1 MTPSPHNS
9 SQTRV
14 PTSPSEEPNP
24 TALLLNTAS
33 EEDYNSAEDEDFD
46 PAAFPQRTAEESE
59 PSDSE
64 PEQSTTKPK
73 QKRKRRRGSSSSE
86 GSYGDVSGGEGG
98 LIKTRAQ
105 RLKESTEKEKLGGVL
120 GGDAGAATT
129 DVDELWRQMNSKP
142 IPKGRSPL
150 PETKQQRGVPDE
162 EKKSDKGD
170 GVRVGTNALGEE
182 TITISRTYTFAGDV
196 VTEAKTVPKSSQEAQ
211 TYLSTLPSA
220 SSAPTSSSSSAP
232 SAQTNGLPP
241 RRPPPKKRA
250 SAFDSA
256 AAARKPA
263 TPAPAPKLNT
273 LEKSRL
279 DWAGFVDKEGI
290 GDELKKHTSGD
301 KSYLD
306 RQAFL
311 GRVDEKRDRAWK
323 EGKGK

>member
-9 SQTRV
+9 SQTRA

-24 TALLLNTAS
+24 TTLLLTTTG

-86 GSYGDVSGGEGG
+86 GSYGDISGGEGG

-105 RLKESTEKEKLGGVL
+105 RLKESTEKGKLGGVL

-142 IPKGRSPL
+142 SPKGRSPL
-150 PETKQQRGVPDE
+150 PETKQRGAPDE
-162 EKKSDKGD
+162 EKSDKGD
-170 GVRVGTNALGEE
+170 GVRVGTNTLGEE
-182 TITISRTYTFAGDV
+182 TITISRTYTFAGNV
-196 VTEAKTVPKSSQEAQ
+196 VTEGKTVPKSSQEAQ
-211 TYLSTLPSA
+211 TYLSTLPPA
-220 SSAPTSSSSSAP
+220 SSVPTSSAP
-232 SAQTNGLPP
+232 SAQTNGLPS

-263 TPAPAPKLNT
+263 TPASAPKLNT

-311 GRVDEKRDRAWK
+311 GRVDEKREKAWK

>member
-1 MTPSPHNS
+1 MTPPHNS
-9 SQTRV
+9 QTK
-14 PTSPSEEPNP
+14 TSASEEPNP
-24 TALLLNTAS
+24 TTLLLATAA

-46 PAAFPQRTAEESE
+46 PAAVPERTAEESAS
-59 PSDSE
+59 SDSE
-64 PEQSTTKPK
+64 PEHLTTKPK
-73 QKRKRRRGSSSSE
+73 QKRKRRRGSFSSE
-86 GSYGDVSGGEGG
+86 GSYGDISGGEGG

-105 RLKESTEKEKLGGVL
+105 RLKESTEKEKDGGVL
-120 GGDAGAATT
+120 GGDTGATTT

-142 IPKGRSPL
+142 NAKRRSPL
-150 PETKQQRGVPDE
+150 PETKKREVPDE
-162 EKKSDKGD
+162 EKNDKGD
-170 GVRVGTNALGEE
+170 EGSECTTTLGEE
-182 TITISRTYTFAGDV
+182 TITISRTYTFAGNV
-196 VTEAKTVPKSSQEAQ
+196 VSEAKTVPKSSHEAQ

-220 SSAPTSSSSSAP
+220 SSIPTPFAP
-232 SAQTNGLPP
+232 SAPANGFPP

-263 TPAPAPKLNT
+263 TPTPTQKLNT

-311 GRVDEKRDRAWK
+311 GRVDEKRERAWK

>member
-1 MTPSPHNS
+1 MTPSPHSN
-9 SQTRV
+9 SQTRA

-24 TALLLNTAS
+24 TTLLLTTAG

-46 PAAFPQRTAEESE
+46 PAAFPQPTAEEPES
-59 PSDSE
+59 SDSE

-86 GSYGDVSGGEGG
+86 GSYGDISGGEGG

-105 RLKESTEKEKLGGVL
+105 RLKESTEKGKVGGVL
-120 GGDAGAATT
+120 DGDAGAATT

-142 IPKGRSPL
+142 SPKRKSPL
-150 PETKQQRGVPDE
+150 PETKQRGVPDE
-162 EKKSDKGD
+162 KEKSDKGD
-170 GVRVGTNALGEE
+170 GGKEGTNILGEE

-220 SSAPTSSSSSAP
+220 SSIPTSSTSSAQ
-232 SAQTNGLPP
+232 ANGLPP

-311 GRVDEKRDRAWK
+311 GRVDEKREKAWK

>member
-1 MTPSPHNS
+1 MTPLPHNP
-9 SQTRV
+9 QAEA
-14 PTSPSEEPNP
+14 PASEEPIP
-24 TALLLNTAS
+24 TTILLATAA

-46 PAAFPQRTAEESE
+46 PTAVPQRTAEELES
-59 PSDSE
+59 SDSE
-64 PEQSTTKPK
+64 PEHSTTKPK
-73 QKRKRRRGSSSSE
+73 RKQKRRRGSSSSE
-86 GSYGDVSGGEGG
+86 GSYADISGGEGG

-105 RLKESTEKEKLGGVL
+105 RLKESTDGGKVGGVL
-120 GGDAGAATT
+120 GGAVGATTT

-142 IPKGRSPL
+142 NLKRRSPL
-150 PETKQQRGVPDE
+150 PETVKREVADE
-162 EKKSDKGD
+162 ERNMGD
-170 GVRVGTNALGEE
+170 EAREGLNTFGEE
-182 TITISRTYTFAGDV
+182 TITISRTYTFAGTV
-196 VTEAKTVPKSSQEAQ
+196 VSEAKTVPKSSHEAQ

-220 SSAPTSSSSSAP
+220 SSIPTPSAP
-232 SAQTNGLPP
+232 SAPANGLPP

-263 TPAPAPKLNT
+263 TSTATQKLNT

-311 GRVDEKRDRAWK
+311 GRVDEKRERTWK

>member
-9 SQTRV
+9 QTEAS
-14 PTSPSEEPNP
+14 TSPSEEPNP
-24 TALLLNTAS
+24 TTLLLATAGG
-33 EEDYNSAEDEDFD
+33 EDYNSEEDEDFD
-46 PAAFPQRTAEESE
+46 PAAIPQRTAEGSES
-59 PSDSE
+59 SDSE
-64 PEQSTTKPK
+64 PERSTTKLK

-86 GSYGDVSGGEGG
+86 GSYGGISGGEGG

-105 RLKESTEKEKLGGVL
+105 RLKESTEKEKAGGVL
-120 GGDAGAATT
+120 GGDVGATTT

-142 IPKGRSPL
+142 SPKRRSPL
-150 PETKQQRGVPDE
+150 PETKKQEMPNE
-162 EKKSDKGD
+162 ERNDKED
-170 GVRVGTNALGEE
+170 TNTLGEE
-182 TITISRTYTFAGDV
+182 TIKISRTYTFAGNV
-196 VTEAKTVPKSSQEAQ
+196 VSEAKTVPKSSQEAQ
-211 TYLSTLPSA
+211 TYLSTLPY
-220 SSAPTSSSSSAP
+220 AP
-232 SAQTNGLPP
+232 SIPTPSAAPAPANGLPS

-263 TPAPAPKLNT
+263 TPAPAQKLNT

-311 GRVDEKRDRAWK
+311 GRVDEKREKAWK

>member
-1 MTPSPHNS
+1 MTPSPDN
-9 SQTRV
+9 SQTRASA
-14 PTSPSEEPNP
+14 PPSKEPNP
-24 TALLLNTAS
+24 TTLLLATAGE

-46 PAAFPQRTAEESE
+46 PTAVPQPAAEESE
-59 PSDSE
+59 SPDSE
-64 PEQSTTKPK
+64 PEHSTAKPK

-105 RLKESTEKEKLGGVL
+105 RLKESAEKEKVGGVL
-120 GGDAGAATT
+120 GGDVGATTT

-142 IPKGRSPL
+142 GPKWRSPL
-150 PETKQQRGVPDE
+150 PEAKKEEVRGEGE
-162 EKKSDKGD
+162 EKKED
-170 GVRVGTNALGEE
+170 GKDGGVEGTNALGEE
-182 TITISRTYTFAGDV
+182 MTTISRTYTFAGKV
-196 VTEAKTVPKSSQEAQ
+196 ISETKTVPKSSQEAQ
-211 TYLSTLPSA
+211 AYLSTLPSA
-220 SSAPTSSSSSAP
+220 SSTLTTSASSSAP
-232 SAQTNGLPP
+232 ANGLPP

-263 TPAPAPKLNT
+263 TPAPAQKLNT

-311 GRVDEKRDRAWK
+311 GRVDEKRDKAWK